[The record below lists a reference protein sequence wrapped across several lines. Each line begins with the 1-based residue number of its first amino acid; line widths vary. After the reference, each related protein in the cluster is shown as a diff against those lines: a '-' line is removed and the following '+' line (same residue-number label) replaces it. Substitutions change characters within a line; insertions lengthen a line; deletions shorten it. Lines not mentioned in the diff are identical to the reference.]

1 VKLLSVQKIPAEVLD
16 LIERFTQ
23 HEDTYVG
30 TRYNEAQCRQEFIDP
45 LFEALGWDMGNRQ
58 GFAEAYKDVVHEDAI
73 KVGGVHKAPD
83 YSFRV
88 GGVRKFFLEAK
99 KPAVTIKDDGQAA
112 FQLRRYG
119 WSAKLGLS
127 VLVNFREIA
136 VYDCRVRPSKTD
148 KASTARV
155 KLIRYDELPDR
166 WDELASVFSKNAV
179 YKGSF
184 DAFDTGKVG
193 KKKGTSEVDAAFL
206 DEIERW
212 RDELARNLAL
222 RNRDLNARDLNFAV
236 QVTIDRIV
244 FLRICEDRGI
254 ERYGRLETA
263 AAKKGVYGQLL
274 DIFNEADQRY
284 NSGLF
289 HFRREK
295 GKTEPPDTLTP
306 NLTFDDKVLKGIIKD
321 LYYPDCPYEFSVVP
335 AEILGQVYEQ
345 FLGRVIRITNRRQAV
360 IEEKPEVKK
369 AGGVYYTPS
378 YIVDYIVE
386 HTIGDLVSN
395 KAPADVAKLRVLDP
409 ACGSGSFLL
418 GAYQYL
424 LDWHLRWYS
433 ANAPEKHKKALYRSA
448 SGAWKLSIDER
459 KRILL
464 ANIYGVD
471 IDRQAVEVT
480 KLSLLLKVL
489 ENETGDTLKR
499 QYELFKERALPDLGA
514 NIQCGNSLIGPD
526 FRTKV
531 QLDLL
536 TDDQLVDVNVFD
548 WPSKFRKIFAEGGFS
563 TVIGN
568 PPYVNAWTLFE
579 SAPHIRDYIN
589 STDVFESADRHWDL
603 YVLFLEKAL
612 KVCRPDGL
620 IGMIIPYS
628 YAIQKY
634 AGVSRNL
641 LLTRTEIRRVADLR
655 TIKVFGK
662 VPVITMITIL
672 QKRKPKPKHVIEIDG
687 PSAAATAYH
696 PGAIQSAHQVVQ
708 ARLKALPEYMLR
720 IDFTEEV
727 AALVKKIDRR
737 SVKFGDLTY
746 VNYGAQ
752 MSSKLKGGFG
762 KGHVLRD
769 SKETATCRKTIA
781 GRDLYR
787 HRPSWSGKYV
797 EWALAPEMYGP
808 RTPWFF
814 EKPKLMIRDITG
826 THRIE
831 AALDKSGLYCD
842 HTILCAQRIADLAPT
857 QIAAVDPTRLEASQ
871 LYSLELLQAAI
882 ASRLVSAYYYW
893 TLTGE
898 GVRTGGGFHTYPT
911 TVRALPVPDMSV
923 IRDPANKKTLSEIES
938 LAVRLAAA
946 AADLAQEKS
955 PSKRDQLTRRFE
967 TDDAR
972 LDTLIYG
979 LYKLDNHEITLIEA
993 VTAE

>member
-1 VKLLSVQKIPAEVLD
+1 MQIPDKVLE
-16 LIERFTQ
+16 LIERFHQ
-23 HEDTYVG
+23 HKDIYTSH
-30 TRYNEAQCRQEFIDP
+30 RYNEAQTRQEFIDP
-45 LFEALGWDMGNRQ
+45 LFDHLGWDMGNLQ

-73 KVGGVHKAPD
+73 KVGGLHKAPD

-99 KPAVTIKDDGQAA
+99 KPSTSIKDDAQAA

-127 VLVNFREIA
+127 LLTNFREIA
-136 VYDCRVRPSKTD
+136 VYDCRVQPTKTD

-155 KLIRYDELPDR
+155 KLIRYDELPER
-166 WDELASVFSKNAV
+166 WAEFATIFSKQAV

-193 KKKGTSEVDAAFL
+193 KKKGTTEVDAAFL

-222 RNRDLNARDLNFAV
+222 RNEALNARDLNYAV

-254 ERYGRLETA
+254 ERYGRLKDA
-263 AAKKGVYGQLL
+263 AAKKSVYSELL
-274 DIFNEADQRY
+274 DLFREADARY

-289 HFRREK
+289 HFKREK
-295 GKTEPPDTLTP
+295 DVIEQPDTLTP
-306 NLTFDDKVLKGIIKD
+306 TLSIDDKLLKRIISD
-321 LYYPDCPYEFSVVP
+321 LYYPDCPYEFSMVP
-335 AEILGQVYEQ
+335 SEILGQVYEQ
-345 FLGRVIRITNRRQAV
+345 FLGRVVRITGRRRAV
-360 IEEKPEVKK
+360 VEEKPEVKK
-369 AGGVYYTPS
+369 AGGVYYTPA
-378 YIVDYIVE
+378 YIVDYIVQQ
-386 HTIGDLVSN
+386 TIGQLVRG
-395 KAPADVAKLRVLDP
+395 KTPADVSKLRILDP

-418 GAYQYL
+418 GAYQFL
-424 LDWHLRWYS
+424 LDWHLKWYV
-433 ANAPEKHKKALYRSA
+433 ANSPEKHKKALYKSA

-464 ANIYGVD
+464 GNIYGVD

-489 ENETGDTLKR
+489 EDETGDTLKR
-499 QYELFKERALPDLGA
+499 QYELFRQRALPDLGA
-514 NIQCGNSLIGPD
+514 NIRCGNSLIGPD
-526 FRTKV
+526 FRTTV

-536 TDDQLVDVNVFD
+536 SDDQLTDVNVFD
-548 WPSKFRKIFAEGGFS
+548 WRQTFPKVFADGGFS
-563 TVIGN
+563 AAIGN

-589 STDVFESADRHWDL
+589 SSTLFESADRHWDL
-603 YVLFLEKAL
+603 YVLFIEKAL
-612 KVCRPDGL
+612 EICRPSAL

-634 AGVSRNL
+634 AALSRSHL
-641 LLTRTEIRRVADLR
+641 LNRTEIRRIADLR

-662 VPVITMITIL
+662 VPVITMIPIV
-672 QKRKPKPKHVIEIDG
+672 QKKKPKPRHIIQIDG
-687 PSAAATAYH
+687 PSDAATAYH
-696 PGAIQSAHQVVQ
+696 PGTIEPAHEVAQ
-708 ARLKALPEYMLR
+708 ARLLTLPETMLR

-727 AALVKKIDRR
+727 AALVGKIERQSIR
-737 SVKFGDLTY
+737 FGELAH

-752 MSSKLKGGFG
+752 MSSKRKGGFG
-762 KGHVLRD
+762 KEHVLRD
-769 SKETATCRKTIA
+769 TRVTATCRKTIA

-787 HRPSWSGKYV
+787 YQAVWNGKYV
-797 EWALAPEMYGP
+797 EWALAHEMYGP
-808 RTPWFF
+808 RAPWFF
-814 EKPKLMIRDITG
+814 EGPKIMIRDITG

-831 AALDKSGLYCD
+831 SSLDQTGLYCD
-842 HTILCAQRIADLAPT
+842 HTILCAHRFADISAT
-857 QIAAVDPTRLEASQ
+857 RMYDQDKVDTSAR
-871 LYSLELLQAAI
+871 YSLALLQGLV

-911 TVRALPVPDMSV
+911 TVRALPIASLELLDK
-923 IRDPANKKTLSEIES
+923 PANASTISEIE
-938 LAVRLAAA
+938 RLATRLAETAA
-946 AADLAQEKS
+946 ELNNEKS
-955 PSKRDQLTRRFE
+955 PSRREQLSSRFE

-972 LDTLIYG
+972 LDALIYK
-979 LYKLDNHEITLIEA
+979 LYALGKDEIALIEA
-993 VTAE
+993 ATA